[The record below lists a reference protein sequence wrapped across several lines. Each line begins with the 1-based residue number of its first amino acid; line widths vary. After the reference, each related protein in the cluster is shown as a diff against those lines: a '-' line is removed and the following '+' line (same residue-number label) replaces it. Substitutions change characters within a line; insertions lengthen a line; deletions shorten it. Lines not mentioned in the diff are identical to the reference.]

1 MIARKR
7 NRGEELR
14 ANREMGRGRKRR
26 DKHEEVRDGPT
37 QAAPAGTAARS
48 EVSRWREVRE
58 TRGRAGRGR
67 CWPDGWP
74 GWGWGKMTRLVSQ
87 ALGSWGME
95 GAGPHQ
101 RGHATSSWQGP
112 TLPRSAR
119 LCPLMCTGGG
129 VLGPL
134 GFPAP
139 SPLPT
144 GPSVLPGLA
153 QPPGLGEGQSGGWW
167 LEAPDVESE
176 PGRRSRSWWSSG
188 DIGLCSQCL

>member
-14 ANREMGRGRKRR
+14 ANREMGRGRRRR
-26 DKHEEVRDGPT
+26 DKHEGVRDGPT
-37 QAAPAGTAARS
+37 QAAPAGTAARN

-74 GWGWGKMTRLVSQ
+74 GWGWGKMTRLGSQ
-87 ALGSWGME
+87 APGSWGME

-119 LCPLMCTGGG
+119 LCPLMYMAGGFWVPWATLPTPHSTLGPPCCQGWPSHPAWGRDRVEGGG
-129 VLGPL
+129 LR
-134 GFPAP
+134 
-139 SPLPT
+139 LPMWSQNQ
-144 GPSVLPGLA
+144 GGGLPV
-153 QPPGLGEGQSGGWW
+153 GGV
-167 LEAPDVESE
+167 VET
-176 PGRRSRSWWSSG
+176 
-188 DIGLCSQCL
+188 